1 MTTPTSSLSAGLP
14 AGTAGQDDGPVAG
27 PAAGLFRAEALA
39 QQRVRLW
46 GEVSLR
52 TPAAL
57 HWLGVALLLLTL
69 AAGLFLTLGEFPR
82 KERVRGVLR
91 GAGSDVLLHAEAP
104 GVVSAV
110 LVRAGE
116 RVVAGQPLVQLATAS
131 RLPDGRASSAVLAA
145 ELERQLAGVEG
156 EVARERMRDTL
167 QRAALE
173 DRIAADQRDL
183 GMLADT
189 LARQRRLEAL
199 GVAQLARIESLARQG
214 QVAQAQLGV
223 AQAEQLQRGQARADA
238 ERAWHVRNAELR
250 AAQRE
255 LQRAPLE
262 RDARL
267 AALAQRASELRQ
279 RRVET
284 LGLRGASLAAPFT
297 GVIGDVYVAAGEQVA
312 REAVLLSLVRRPP
325 FLLAS
330 GRRTGDAG
338 GGPQPS
344 AGAQAAHRQAA
355 HRVEAVLLVP
365 SRAAGFIRP
374 GQVVRLR
381 YEAFPYQRFGSHL
394 AVVSNVDAALLLP
407 GDVDLPVVV
416 QEPVLRVRARPLQ
429 GYVAAYGQRV
439 PLRPGLAFDADVLLE
454 RRTLLQW
461 LFDPLRAQ
469 LGR

>member
-1 MTTPTSSLSAGLP
+1 MTTRSSILP
-14 AGTAGQDDGPVAG
+14 AGVTGAADVPPAG
-27 PAAGLFRAEALA
+27 PAASLFRAEALA

-57 HWLGVALLLLTL
+57 HWLGVTLLLLTL
-69 AAGLFLTLGEFPR
+69 AAGLFLALGEYHR

-91 GAGSDVLLHAEAP
+91 GVGSDVLLHAEAP

-110 LVRAGE
+110 LVRPGE
-116 RVVAGQPLVQLATAS
+116 RVAAGQPLVRLSAAS
-131 RLPDGRASSAVLAA
+131 RLPDGRASAA
-145 ELERQLAGVEG
+145 LLVAEFERQLEG
-156 EVARERMRDTL
+156 IDAEVARERMRDSL
-167 QRAALE
+167 QRATLE
-173 DRIAADQRDL
+173 DRVAAGRRDL

-189 LARQRRLEAL
+189 RERQRRLEAL
-199 GVAQLARIESLARQG
+199 GGAQLARIEALARSG
-214 QVAQAQLGV
+214 QVAQSQLGV

-238 ERAWHVRNAELR
+238 ERAWHARQAELQ

-279 RRVET
+279 RRVEV
-284 LGLRGASLAAPFT
+284 LGLRGTSLAAPFA
-297 GVIGDVYVAAGEQVA
+297 GVVGDVYVAAGEQVA
-312 REAVLLSLVRRPP
+312 REAVLLSVVREVRGGAALRHSPTQRGAPP
-325 FLLAS
+325 
-330 GRRTGDAG
+330 
-338 GGPQPS
+338 
-344 AGAQAAHRQAA
+344 A

-365 SRAAGFIRP
+365 SRAAGFIRE

-407 GDVDLPVVV
+407 GDVDLPVLV

-429 GYVAAYGQRV
+429 GFVAAYGQRV

>member
-1 MTTPTSSLSAGLP
+1 
-14 AGTAGQDDGPVAG
+14 
-27 PAAGLFRAEALA
+27 
-39 QQRVRLW
+39 
-46 GEVSLR
+46 
-52 TPAAL
+52 
-57 HWLGVALLLLTL
+57 
-69 AAGLFLTLGEFPR
+69 
-82 KERVRGVLR
+82 
-91 GAGSDVLLHAEAP
+91 
-104 GVVSAV
+104 
-110 LVRAGE
+110 
-116 RVVAGQPLVQLATAS
+116 
-131 RLPDGRASSAVLAA
+131 
-145 ELERQLAGVEG
+145 
-156 EVARERMRDTL
+156 
-167 QRAALE
+167 
-173 DRIAADQRDL
+173 
-183 GMLADT
+183 
-189 LARQRRLEAL
+189 
-199 GVAQLARIESLARQG
+199 
-214 QVAQAQLGV
+214 
-223 AQAEQLQRGQARADA
+223 
-238 ERAWHVRNAELR
+238 VRNAELR

-279 RRVET
+279 RRIET
-284 LGLRGASLAAPFT
+284 LGLRGASLPAPFT
-297 GVIGDVYVAAGEQVA
+297 GVVGDVYVAAGEQVA

-325 FLLAS
+325 ER
-330 GRRTGDAG
+330 GMGDAG
-338 GGPQPS
+338 GAQHPS
-344 AGAQAAHRQAA
+344 AGAQAA

-407 GDVDLPVVV
+407 GDVDLPGVV